1 MLLREPPK
9 IWPYSIHT
17 YKQDHPAHT
26 HHGFTVPR
34 FFKKF
39 PFAMEEKQFQAESK
53 DNQ

>member
-1 MLLREPPK
+1 MLLIEQPK
-9 IWPYSIHT
+9 IWSYSIHT
-17 YKQDHPAHT
+17 INRTILHT
-26 HHGFTVPR
+26 HIMDLLYVG